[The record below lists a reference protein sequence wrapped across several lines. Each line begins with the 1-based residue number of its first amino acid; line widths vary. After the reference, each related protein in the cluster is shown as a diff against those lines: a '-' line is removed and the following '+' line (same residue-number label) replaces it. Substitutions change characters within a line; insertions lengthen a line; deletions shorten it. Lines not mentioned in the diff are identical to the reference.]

1 MQRNRNRG
9 RGALQRDRDI
19 NQVMRAGRYF
29 AVVLVF
35 VLLFVSWMSSRNNT
49 KVTDTTITAVNE
61 LMKRRGVIVPAG
73 VTLQWEHLE
82 EEDEK
87 NNRSG
92 GTGGLTDGTS
102 SCSRAARLVNGDTTD
117 GEGEFTLQDKFKE
130 FTKKYPAWGDAK
142 KSYVFWRDFPAVEH
156 ISADDLMVA
165 RVQESGLCYLL
176 APIVLQHYLVTCG
189 SGGTEHQMINAGK
202 FIAKEF
208 TARQIFD
215 HLTKEDGGPSQRFAM
230 QIMGLHWNELEVADI
245 RENLFLPTTEVLAA
259 RLKKYGVGL
268 VSYMHADSNFND
280 GTDKCSY
287 LDDDSNPDGGGHA
300 MVVVGHRTH
309 AGRHIFLLQ
318 NWWRNKQLIEVSAE
332 YMAKSKA
339 QVQFVTKNLEHIP
352 ETFPTIEASYA
363 VTSVDKSATMMP
375 AGVSSA

>member
-1 MQRNRNRG
+1 MP
-9 RGALQRDRDI
+9 
-19 NQVMRAGRYF
+19 
-29 AVVLVF
+29 
-35 VLLFVSWMSSRNNT
+35 SRNNT
-49 KVTDTTITAVNE
+49 KVTDTPIAAVNE
-61 LMKRRGVIVPAG
+61 LMERRRVVTGLGG
-73 VTLQWEHLE
+73 VTLQWKHLE
-82 EEDEK
+82 EEDK
-87 NNRSG
+87 RNGRSG
-92 GTGGLTDGTS
+92 GTGGLTDKGAS
-102 SCSRAARLVNGDTTD
+102 RCSRATCLVDGDTTD
-117 GEGEFTLQDKFKE
+117 GEGEFKLQDKFKE
-130 FTKKYPAWGDAK
+130 FTKKYPAWGDAE
-142 KSYVFWRDFPAVEH
+142 KSYVFWRDFPAVKH

-202 FIAKEF
+202 FIAEEF
-208 TARQIFD
+208 TAGQILD
-215 HLTKEDGGPSQRFAM
+215 HLTKEDGGSSERFAK
-230 QIMGLHWNELEVADI
+230 QIMGLHENELEI
-245 RENLFLPTTEVLAA
+245 FLPTTELLAA
-259 RLKKYGVGL
+259 TLKKYGVGL
-268 VSYMHADSNFND
+268 VSYMLADSNFND

-287 LDDDSNPDGGGHA
+287 LDDDYKGNGGGHA

-339 QVQFVTKNLEHIP
+339 QVQFVTKKLEHIP
-352 ETFPTIEASYA
+352 KTFPTIEASYA